1 MRRTLVLAAFVA
13 IAALLAATVEPPRR
27 LSGPDR
33 VRGPRVIR
41 AQSRDVQRLELDV
54 AGRRLGAERAAAGGW
69 RLDAGLASPALGEA
83 LDALTTELVGL
94 RAVDAFRGDDVKSLG
109 LDPPAA
115 TIAVTTSRGVQRLAF
130 GSSNAA
136 GSTVYARREG
146 HRRVLQVG
154 VYVVELVRRI
164 FEVRDREGR
173 AASLGSYWPEIG

>member
-13 IAALLAATVEPPRR
+13 VAALLAATVEPPRR
-27 LSGPDR
+27 LSGPES
-33 VRGPRVIR
+33 VRGPRALR
-41 AQSRDVQRLELDV
+41 ARARDIQRLELDV
-54 AGRRLGAERAAAGGW
+54 AGRRLGAERAGGGW
-69 RLDAGLASPALGEA
+69 RLDAGVASPALAEA
-83 LDALTTELVGL
+83 LDALVAELVGL
-94 RAVDAFRGDDVKSLG
+94 RAVDAFRGADLKPLG

-130 GSSNAA
+130 GSLNAV
-136 GSTVYARREG
+136 GSTVYARRDD

-173 AASLGSYWPEIG
+173 AA